1 MAKNPGIKTKK
12 EYTDLVERA
21 SAAAEKYYNSDILLA
36 SDDEYDTM
44 LKTISETEKQHPT
57 WKIGHGLLDK
67 VAAGTATKSDAVH
80 MTSMLSLD
88 NCYTETD
95 LHKWLTAKN
104 LTEFTVEPKYDG
116 LSLSAK
122 YSGGKLVRLATR
134 GDGNKGE
141 DVTFALDRI
150 EGLAK
155 TVENMNDFEIRGEIV
170 FKQNNYEQAN
180 DARKALGKT
189 PFANMRNAAAGT
201 LRSENLEY
209 PTTLSFYAHG
219 QAGLGTSGSHHQTM
233 LAIKTMGVN
242 VNTEEHGLTLH
253 ASVASVVQAV
263 KDFENNRLAL
273 DVEVD
278 GIVIKV
284 NDHKEQEALGSSS
297 KAPKWGIAYKYPAL
311 EVTSTLLEVEWTV
324 GRTGRITPR
333 ARIAPVSINGANI
346 TYATLHNADD
356 IKRKDIQLL
365 DKILVKRAGEVI
377 PRIEASLPA
386 LRDGTQTLIP
396 VPASCPRCAGDIDR
410 KDVIWRCTKGRE
422 CGLQES
428 IEYAV
433 SRDCL
438 DIEGMGSVI
447 VAQLVA
453 NKHVSGVADLFALT
467 TEHLNGCERMG
478 DLRVSNIMKQ
488 IEKAKNQD
496 LDKVFCSL
504 GVRGTGRSISRRLA
518 KHFKSMQAIVDASLE
533 DLAEVDGI
541 GEEKAATIYDD
552 LRELSGTIDK
562 LRVNGVTMK
571 YTQTGQMNALSGKS
585 FCVTG
590 SMTGRL
596 QNKSRQEVL
605 ALIEAAGGKTSG
617 SVSAKT
623 AYLVSGDKAGSKYDK
638 AMQLGV
644 TIITADTLAGMLEDN
659 G

>member
-1 MAKNPGIKTKK
+1 MAKNPEIKTKE
-12 EYTDLVERA
+12 EYTELVDRA
-21 SAAAEKYYNSDILLA
+21 LAAAEKYYNSDILLA

-44 LKTISETEKQHPT
+44 LKTIVTTEKKHPT
-57 WKIGHGLLDK
+57 WTIKHDLMDK
-67 VAAGTATKSDAVH
+67 VAGGTATKSDVTH
-80 MTSMLSLD
+80 MTSMLSLE
-88 NCYTETD
+88 NCYNEAD
-95 LHKWLTAKN
+95 LDKWLTGKN
-104 LTEFTVEPKYDG
+104 CTEFTVEPKYDG

-122 YSGGKLVRLATR
+122 YSKGKLVRLATR
-134 GDGNKGE
+134 GDGSKGE

-150 EGLAK
+150 EGLVK
-155 TVENMNDFEIRGEIV
+155 TVENLSEFEIRGEIV

-180 DARKALGKT
+180 AARVALGKT

-209 PTTLSFYAHG
+209 PATLSFYAHG
-219 QAGLGTSGSHHQTM
+219 QAGLDGTQSHHETM
-233 LAIKTMGVN
+233 LLVKAMGIN
-242 VNTEEHGLTLH
+242 VNTDAYGLKLH
-253 ASVASVVQAV
+253 NDIKSVTKAV
-263 KDFENNRLAL
+263 KKFEQNRLTL

-284 NDHKEQEALGSSS
+284 NGYKEQELLGTSS

-333 ARIAPVSINGANI
+333 ARITPVSINGANI

-386 LRDGTQTLIP
+386 LRDGTQTHIA
-396 VPASCPRCAGDIDR
+396 VPISCPRCAGNIDK

-438 DIEGMGSVI
+438 DIEGMGSVV

-453 NKHVSGVADLFALT
+453 NKHVSNVADLFALT
-467 TEHLNGCERMG
+467 AERLNSCERMG
-478 DLRVSNIMKQ
+478 DLRVGNIMEQ

-518 KHFKSMQAIVDASLE
+518 KHFKSMQAIVDASLG
-533 DLAEVDGI
+533 DLAKVDGI

-552 LRELSGTIDK
+552 LRELSDTIDE
-562 LRVNGVTMK
+562 LRANGVEMK
-571 YTQTGQMNALSGKS
+571 YTQTGQANLLSGKS

-596 QNKSRQEVL
+596 QDKSRQEVL

-623 AYLVSGDKAGSKYDK
+623 TYLVSGDKAGSKYAK
-638 AMQLGV
+638 AMQFGV
-644 TIITADTLAGMLEDN
+644 SIITPDALADMLDN
-659 G
+659 S

>member
-1 MAKNPGIKTKK
+1 MAKNPETKQ
-12 EYTDLVERA
+12 EYTELVERA
-21 SAAAEKYYNSDILLA
+21 LAAAEKYYNSDILLA

-44 LKTISETEKQHPT
+44 LKAIVAAEKKHPT
-57 WKIGHGLLDK
+57 WTIGHSLMDK
-67 VAAGTATKSDAVH
+67 VAGGTAKKSDVVH

-88 NCYTETD
+88 NCYNEAD
-95 LHKWLTAKN
+95 LDKWLTAKN
-104 LTEFTVEPKYDG
+104 CTEFTVEPKYDG

-122 YSGGKLVRLATR
+122 YSKGKLVRLATR
-134 GDGNKGE
+134 GDGSKGE
-141 DVTFALDRI
+141 DVTFAMGRI
-150 EGLAK
+150 EGLVK
-155 TVENMNDFEIRGEIV
+155 TVENLNEFEIRGEIV

-180 DARKALGKT
+180 AARVALGKT

-209 PTTLSFYAHG
+209 PATLSFYAHG
-219 QAGLGTSGSHHQTM
+219 QAGVDGTKSHHETM
-233 LAIKTMGVN
+233 LLVKAMGIN
-242 VNTEEHGLTLH
+242 VNTDVYGLKLH
-253 ASVASVVQAV
+253 TDIKSVKKAV
-263 KDFENNRLAL
+263 KKFEQNRLTL

-284 NDHKEQEALGSSS
+284 NGYKEQETLGTSS

-311 EVTSTLLEVEWTV
+311 EVTSTLMEVEWTV

-333 ARIAPVSINGANI
+333 ARITPVSINGANI

-386 LRDGTQTLIP
+386 LRDGTQTPIP
-396 VPASCPRCAGDIDR
+396 VPSSCPRCGGTIDK

-447 VAQLVA
+447 VAELVA
-453 NKHVSGVADLFALT
+453 NKHVSNVADLFALT
-467 TEHLNGCERMG
+467 AEQLSGCERMG
-478 DLRVSNIMKQ
+478 DLRVGNIMAQ
-488 IEKAKNQD
+488 IEKAKDQE

-518 KHFKSMQAIVDASLE
+518 KHFKSMQAIVDANLE
-533 DLAEVDGI
+533 DLAKVDGI

-552 LRELSGTIDK
+552 LRDLSDTIDK

-571 YTQTGQMNALSGKS
+571 YTQTGQANLLSGKS

-590 SMTGRL
+590 SMTGQL
-596 QNKSRQEVL
+596 QDKSRQEVL

-623 AYLVSGDKAGSKYDK
+623 TYLVSGDKAGSKYDK
-638 AMQLGV
+638 AVQLGV
-644 TIITADTLAGMLEDN
+644 SIIAPDELAGMLAN
-659 G
+659 S

>member
-1 MAKNPGIKTKK
+1 MAKNPETKQ
-12 EYTDLVERA
+12 EYTELVERA
-21 SAAAEKYYNSDILLA
+21 LAAAEKYYNSDILLA

-44 LKTISETEKQHPT
+44 LKAIVAAEKKHPT
-57 WKIGHGLLDK
+57 WTIGHSLMDK
-67 VAAGTATKSDAVH
+67 VAGGTAKKSDVVH

-88 NCYTETD
+88 NCYNEAD
-95 LHKWLTAKN
+95 LDKWLTAKN
-104 LTEFTVEPKYDG
+104 CTEFTVEPKYDG

-122 YSGGKLVRLATR
+122 YSKGKLVRLATR
-134 GDGNKGE
+134 GDGSKGE
-141 DVTFALDRI
+141 DVTFAMGRI
-150 EGLAK
+150 EGLVK
-155 TVENMNDFEIRGEIV
+155 TVENLNEFEIRGEIV

-180 DARKALGKT
+180 AARVALGKT

-209 PTTLSFYAHG
+209 PATLSFYAHG
-219 QAGLGTSGSHHQTM
+219 QAGVDGTKSHHETM
-233 LAIKTMGVN
+233 LLVKAMGIN
-242 VNTEEHGLTLH
+242 VNTDVYGLKLH
-253 ASVASVVQAV
+253 TDIKSVKKAV
-263 KDFENNRLAL
+263 KKFEQNRLTL

-284 NDHKEQEALGSSS
+284 NGYKEQETLGTSS

-311 EVTSTLLEVEWTV
+311 EVTSTLMEVEWTV

-333 ARIAPVSINGANI
+333 ARITPVSINGANI

-386 LRDGTQTLIP
+386 LRDGTQTPIP
-396 VPASCPRCAGDIDR
+396 VPSSCPRCGGTIDK

-447 VAQLVA
+447 VAELVA
-453 NKHVSGVADLFALT
+453 NKHVSNVADLFALT
-467 TEHLNGCERMG
+467 AEQLSGCERMG
-478 DLRVSNIMKQ
+478 DLRVGNIMAQ
-488 IEKAKNQD
+488 IEKAKDQE

-518 KHFKSMQAIVDASLE
+518 KHFKSMQAIVDANLE
-533 DLAEVDGI
+533 DLAKVDGI

-552 LRELSGTIDK
+552 LHDLSDTIYK

-571 YTQTGQMNALSGKS
+571 YTQTGQANLLSGKS

-590 SMTGRL
+590 SMTGQL
-596 QNKSRQEVL
+596 QDKSRQEVL

-623 AYLVSGDKAGSKYDK
+623 TYLVSGDKAGSKYDK
-638 AMQLGV
+638 AVQLGV
-644 TIITADTLAGMLEDN
+644 SIIAPDELAGMLAN
-659 G
+659 S

>member
-1 MAKNPGIKTKK
+1 MAKDPEIKTKK
-12 EYTDLVERA
+12 EYTELVERA
-21 SAAAEKYYNSDILLA
+21 LAAAEKYYNSDILLA

-44 LKTISETEKQHPT
+44 LKTIIATEKKHPT
-57 WKIGHGLLDK
+57 WTIEHDLLDK
-67 VAAGTATKSDAVH
+67 VAAGTATKSDVVH
-80 MTSMLSLD
+80 MTSMLSLE
-88 NCYTETD
+88 NCYNGAD
-95 LHKWLTAKN
+95 LDKWLTAKN
-104 LTEFTVEPKYDG
+104 CTEFTVEPKYDG

-122 YSGGKLVRLATR
+122 YSKGKLVRLATR

-141 DVTFALDRI
+141 DVTFAMDRI
-150 EGLAK
+150 EGLVT
-155 TVENMNDFEIRGEIV
+155 TVENLNEFEIRGEIV

-180 DARKALGKT
+180 AARVALGKT

-209 PTTLSFYAHG
+209 PATLSFYAHG
-219 QAGLGTSGSHHQTM
+219 QAGIEGTKSHHETM
-233 LAIKTMGVN
+233 LLIKNMGIN
-242 VNTEEHGLTLH
+242 VNTDAYGLKLH
-253 ASVASVVQAV
+253 TNVKSVTKAV
-263 KDFENNRLAL
+263 KKFEQNRLTL

-284 NDHKEQEALGSSS
+284 NDYKEQETLGTSS

-333 ARIAPVSINGANI
+333 ARITPVSINGANI

-386 LRDGTQTLIP
+386 LRDGTQAPIP
-396 VPASCPRCAGDIDR
+396 VPVSCPRCKGAINK

-438 DIEGMGSVI
+438 DIEGMGSVV

-453 NKHVSGVADLFALT
+453 NKHVSNVADLFALT
-467 TEHLNGCERMG
+467 VEQLNSCERMG
-478 DLRVSNIMKQ
+478 DLRVGNIMKQ
-488 IEKAKNQD
+488 IEKAKDQD

-533 DLAEVDGI
+533 DLAKVDGI

-552 LRELSGTIDK
+552 LRELSDTIDK

-596 QNKSRQEVL
+596 QDKSRQEVL

-623 AYLVSGDKAGSKYDK
+623 TYLVSGDKAGSKYDK

-644 TIITADTLAGMLEDN
+644 AIITPDALADMLGN
-659 G
+659 S

>member
-1 MAKNPGIKTKK
+1 MAKNPETKQ
-12 EYTDLVERA
+12 EYTDLIERA
-21 SAAAEKYYNSDILLA
+21 LAAAEKYYNSDILLA

-44 LKTISETEKQHPT
+44 LKAIVAAEKKHPT
-57 WKIGHGLLDK
+57 WTIGHSLMDK
-67 VAAGTATKSDAVH
+67 VAGGTAKKSDVVH

-88 NCYTETD
+88 NCYNEAD
-95 LHKWLTAKN
+95 LDKWLTAKN
-104 LTEFTVEPKYDG
+104 CTEFTVEPKYDG

-122 YSGGKLVRLATR
+122 YSKGKLVRLATR
-134 GDGNKGE
+134 GDGSKGE
-141 DVTFALDRI
+141 DVTFAMGRI
-150 EGLAK
+150 EGLVK
-155 TVENMNDFEIRGEIV
+155 TVENLNEFEIRGEIV

-180 DARKALGKT
+180 AARVALGKT

-209 PTTLSFYAHG
+209 PATLSFYAHG
-219 QAGLGTSGSHHQTM
+219 QAGVDGTKSHHETM
-233 LAIKTMGVN
+233 LLVKAMGIN
-242 VNTEEHGLTLH
+242 VNTDVYGLKLH
-253 ASVASVVQAV
+253 TDIKSVKKAV
-263 KDFENNRLAL
+263 KKFEQNRLTL

-284 NDHKEQEALGSSS
+284 NGYKEQETLGTSS

-311 EVTSTLLEVEWTV
+311 EVTSTLMEVEWTV

-333 ARIAPVSINGANI
+333 ARITPVSINGANI

-386 LRDGTQTLIP
+386 LRDGTQTPIP
-396 VPASCPRCAGDIDR
+396 VPSSCPRCGGTIDK

-447 VAQLVA
+447 VAELVA
-453 NKHVSGVADLFALT
+453 NKHVSNVADLFALT
-467 TEHLNGCERMG
+467 AEQLSGCERMG
-478 DLRVSNIMKQ
+478 DLRVGNIMAQ
-488 IEKAKNQD
+488 IEKAKDQE

-518 KHFKSMQAIVDASLE
+518 KHFKSMQAIVDANLE
-533 DLAEVDGI
+533 DLAKVDGI

-552 LRELSGTIDK
+552 LHDLSDTIDK

-571 YTQTGQMNALSGKS
+571 YTQTGQANLLSGKS

-590 SMTGRL
+590 SMTGQL
-596 QNKSRQEVL
+596 QDKSRQEVL

-623 AYLVSGDKAGSKYDK
+623 TYLVSGDKAGSKYDK
-638 AMQLGV
+638 AVQLGV
-644 TIITADTLAGMLEDN
+644 SIIAPDELAGMLAN
-659 G
+659 S

>member
-1 MAKNPGIKTKK
+1 MAKDPEIKTKK
-12 EYTDLVERA
+12 EYTELVERA
-21 SAAAEKYYNSDILLA
+21 LAAAEKYYNSDILLA

-44 LKTISETEKQHPT
+44 LKTIIATEKKHPT
-57 WKIGHGLLDK
+57 WTIEHDLLNK
-67 VAAGTATKSDAVH
+67 VAAGTATKSDVVH
-80 MTSMLSLD
+80 MTSMLSLE
-88 NCYTETD
+88 NCYSEED
-95 LHKWLTAKN
+95 LNKWLTAKN
-104 LTEFTVEPKYDG
+104 CTEFTVEPKYDG

-122 YSGGKLVRLATR
+122 YSKGKLVRLATR
-134 GDGNKGE
+134 GDGSKGE

-150 EGLAK
+150 EGLTK
-155 TVENMNDFEIRGEIV
+155 TVENLNEFEIRGEIV

-180 DARKALGKT
+180 AARIALGKT

-209 PTTLSFYAHG
+209 PATLSFYAHG
-219 QAGLGTSGSHHQTM
+219 QAGINGTKSHHETM
-233 LAIKTMGVN
+233 LLIKNMGIN
-242 VNTEEHGLTLH
+242 VNTDAYGLKLH
-253 ASVASVVQAV
+253 TDIKSVTKAV
-263 KDFENNRLAL
+263 KKFEQNRLTL

-284 NDHKEQEALGSSS
+284 NDYKEQETLGTSS

-333 ARIAPVSINGANI
+333 ARITPVSINGANI

-386 LRDGTQTLIP
+386 LRDGTQTHIAVP
-396 VPASCPRCAGDIDR
+396 VSCPRCAGDIDK

-438 DIEGMGSVI
+438 DIEGMGSVV

-467 TEHLNGCERMG
+467 AEQLNSCERMG

-488 IEKAKNQD
+488 IEKAKNQE

-533 DLAEVDGI
+533 DLAKVDGI

-571 YTQTGQMNALSGKS
+571 YTQTGQMNALSGNS

-596 QNKSRQEVL
+596 QDKSRQEVL

-623 AYLVSGDKAGSKYDK
+623 TYLVSGDKAGSKYDK
-638 AMQLGV
+638 AIKLGV
-644 TIITADTLAGMLEDN
+644 SIITPDALADMLGN
-659 G
+659 S